1 MLHIHFGSMANEVYD
16 PETYFKNQYEDA
28 WITTDLSRA
37 MIQDVDKSTV
47 IDCRVIDS
55 PVLGSITPRELSGG
69 VKTLMLMA
77 YDNAGYVFNGSACG
91 DNCAKWILE
100 IAKKKELTI
109 TLHHIMEFGDGPFEI
124 EILNT
129 GHIVNTGL
137 DYVEEA
143 AALL

>member
-1 MLHIHFGSMANEVYD
+1 
-16 PETYFKNQYEDA
+16 
-28 WITTDLSRA
+28 
-37 MIQDVDKSTV
+37 
-47 IDCRVIDS
+47 
-55 PVLGSITPRELSGG
+55 
-69 VKTLMLMA
+69 MA

-137 DYVEEA
+137 EYVEEA